1 MKARYG
7 LPSEFALFV
16 GSIEERKNL
25 GLLVEA
31 LRLSASGGRAFHIV
45 AVGRSTAYCESL
57 KRRIAEL
64 GLADYCHFHHNVP
77 FADLPSFY
85 RLACLFVYP
94 SRIEGFGIPLLEA
107 LTSGVP
113 AVGCTGSCLE
123 EAGGQGSIYVDPDD
137 AEGMRKAVESVLG
150 DETLRQRMIAD
161 GREHIKR
168 FTDETLCADLMR
180 VYEKTMSQP
189 SATR

>member
-1 MKARYG
+1 M
-7 LPSEFALFV
+7 
-16 GSIEERKNL
+16 
-25 GLLVEA
+25 EA

>member
-1 MKARYG
+1 M
-7 LPSEFALFV
+7 
-16 GSIEERKNL
+16 
-25 GLLVEA
+25 
-31 LRLSASGGRAFHIV
+31 
-45 AVGRSTAYCESL
+45 
-57 KRRIAEL
+57 
-64 GLADYCHFHHNVP
+64 P

-189 SATR
+189 SASR